1 MKFAKY
7 LFLLAGVSG
16 IVLLFPLYFIE
27 TGTSETAISHPAFY
41 YGFIGVALAFQVL
54 FIIISFDLY
63 KYRMVIIPCI
73 IEKVGFAVPVILLYF
88 QNKVPQTILGAGIM
102 DLILGIL
109 FAIVFFMKPQRRM
122 YRSF

>member
-7 LFLLAGVSG
+7 LFLLAGISG

-27 TGTSETAISHPAFY
+27 TGTEATAISHPAFY

-63 KYRMVIIPCI
+63 KYRMAIIPCI
-73 IEKVGFAVPVILLYF
+73 IEKFSFAVPVIILYF
-88 QNKVPQTILGAGIM
+88 QNSVPNTILGAGIM
-102 DLILGIL
+102 DLVLGIL
-109 FAIVFFMKPQRRM
+109 FAIVFLAKPQRRI